1 MEQEFKPHE
10 VKWTAEKVRRFWDY
24 YAHNKACE
32 SNFFSWMVG
41 DAIVEL
47 ALKHSPLKGNV
58 LDYGCGHGFLI
69 GKLLKKGISCEGLE
83 FSADSAN
90 KTREQFGHEKA
101 FKGVV
106 LAQNLPTPL
115 EGEKYDFVFLIE
127 TLEHLLPE
135 YLEGTLKEINRITK
149 NGGLILITVP
159 NDEVLDAQKMFCPEC
174 GCIFHSVQH
183 VKSWQ
188 KDSLSSLMKKVGF
201 DDVICKATRFK
212 ETGRFATIHHIVMFL
227 AYSLMKK
234 KKPHL
239 VYIGRK
245 TSLSK

>member
-1 MEQEFKPHE
+1 MQQEFRPHE
-10 VKWTAEKVRRFWDY
+10 VNWTAEKVSRFWDY
-24 YAHNKACE
+24 YAHNKAYE
-32 SNFFSWMVG
+32 NNFFSWIVG

-47 ALKHSPLKGNV
+47 ALKYSSLKGNI

-69 GKLLKKGISCEGLE
+69 DKLLKKGISCEGLE

-90 KTREQFGHEKA
+90 KINEQFGHEKA

-115 EGEKYDFVFLIE
+115 EGEKYNFVFLIE

-135 YLEGTLKEINRITK
+135 YLEETLKEIHRITK
-149 NGGLILITVP
+149 KGGLILITVP
-159 NDEVLDAQKMFCPEC
+159 NDEVLDAGKFLCPEC
-174 GCIFHSVQH
+174 GCIFHGVQH
-183 VKSWQ
+183 VNSWQ
-188 KDSLSSLMKKVGF
+188 KNSLSALMKKVGF
-201 DDVICKATRFK
+201 DEVICKATRFK
-212 ETGRFATIHHIVMFL
+212 ETGRFAAIQHIVMLL
-227 AYSLMKK
+227 AHSLMKK

-245 TSLSK
+245 TSL